1 MSELRRI
8 TDEDSAMKETRVPDA
23 ELAVLK
29 ELWTDGPLTV
39 RDLAGRLYPGGGPS
53 EHATVQKLLERLLTR
68 KCVRRK
74 RGGRAHVWSAA
85 VAREE
90 LIRDR
95 LREAADKLCEGS
107 LTPLLTE
114 LVHAGKLA
122 PQEIAELRR
131 LIDELPSEGRS

>member
-1 MSELRRI
+1 MTR
-8 TDEDSAMKETRVPDA
+8 KEVRVPDA

-29 ELWTDGPLTV
+29 RLWTDGPLTV
-39 RDLAGRLYPGGGPS
+39 RDLAERLYPGGGVS
-53 EHATVQKLLERLLTR
+53 EHATVQKLLERLLAR
-68 KCVRRK
+68 RCVRRK

-85 VAREE
+85 VARED

-114 LVHAGKLA
+114 LVHARRLS
-122 PQEIAELRR
+122 PEEVRELRR
-131 LIDELPSEGRS
+131 LIDALPEGERR